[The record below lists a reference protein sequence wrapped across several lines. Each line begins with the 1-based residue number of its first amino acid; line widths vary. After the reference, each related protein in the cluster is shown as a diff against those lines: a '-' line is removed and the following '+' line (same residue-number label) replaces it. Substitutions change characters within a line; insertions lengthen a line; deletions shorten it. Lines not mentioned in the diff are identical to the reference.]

1 MCVSV
6 WCRNKTT
13 CLCSGLTR
21 SLGFGCHGSLQ
32 LDGEAG
38 IFAAKENGVTAH
50 DLAPLLQQLY
60 SIAIPNAVLPLPTQ
74 RCVSMTI
81 FLQQQFFDCELA
93 LKLF

>member
-6 WCRNKTT
+6 WCRNTT
-13 CLCSGLTR
+13 CLGSGLTR
-21 SLGFGCHGSLQ
+21 CLGFGGHSPLQ

-60 SIAIPNAVLPLPTQ
+60 SIAIPNAVPLPLLTQ

-81 FLQQQFFDCELA
+81 FLQQQFLTVSWH
-93 LKLF
+93 